1 MINGGDKS
9 RETISFPV
17 YIQIFPPVFLVV
29 VVLGCRGGS
38 GVFVVLINVWRRGEL
53 CQISFN
59 NNQSEMGLRGLG
71 GGPRSMKFFGDSS
84 QKYFN
89 IKSNV

>member
-1 MINGGDKS
+1 M
-9 RETISFPV
+9 
-17 YIQIFPPVFLVV
+17 
-29 VVLGCRGGS
+29 
-38 GVFVVLINVWRRGEL
+38 FVVLINVWRRGEL

>member
-1 MINGGDKS
+1 M
-9 RETISFPV
+9 
-17 YIQIFPPVFLVV
+17 
-29 VVLGCRGGS
+29 
-38 GVFVVLINVWRRGEL
+38 FVVLINVWRRGEL

-59 NNQSEMGLRGLG
+59 NNQSENGAQRVGRGATVNEV
-71 GGPRSMKFFGDSS
+71 FWGDSS